1 MRRAIGVFVL
11 AALIFSSAP
20 VVHGA
25 PVTESQKQLENVNDS
40 IDSKKDKLDEIN
52 ESSKIAQDQLK
63 VLDSEAGAL
72 AGKLAATNDQL
83 TVVNGQLEAAS
94 AELAQSEKKL
104 EEQGE
109 LFESRVVALYTRG
122 NVSYMEVMLGSSS
135 FSDMVSRLEWVTT
148 IMEYDKNLIGEMR
161 TEKQTIETKKAELE
175 SNKKS
180 AEALKAEA
188 GAKYKELEQK
198 AAEKQQLMASLE
210 KDKSYYE
217 MLIAA
222 EEKEAAN
229 IQARI
234 QALQAQKTSS
244 GSSAGSSSSV
254 SVSSTGLRSITGGK
268 SFSITSPYGWRIH
281 PITGVSKLHKG
292 IDIAAPSGTA
302 LYSLKSGTVM
312 YTGYD
317 ANGYGNY
324 VMVDHGDIISLYAH
338 NSSVV
343 VSTGQK
349 VEAGKLICY
358 SGNTGGSTGA
368 HLHFEVRLAGSGE
381 TINPASYY
389 IR

>member
-1 MRRAIGVFVL
+1 MKRAIGAFVL

-20 VVHGA
+20 AVQGA

-40 IDSKKDKLDEIN
+40 IDSNKDKLDEIN
-52 ESSKIAQDQLK
+52 ESSKSAQEQLK
-63 VLDSEAGAL
+63 ALDSEAVAL
-72 AGKLAATNDQL
+72 SGKLAATNDQL
-83 TVVNGQLEAAS
+83 TAVNVKLQAAS
-94 AELAQSEKKL
+94 AELAKSEKKL

-122 NVSYMEVMLGSSS
+122 NVSYMEVLLGSSS

-148 IMEYDKNLIGEMR
+148 IMEYDKNLISEMR

-180 AEALKAEA
+180 AEALKAEV
-188 GAKYKELEQK
+188 GTKYKELEQK
-198 AAEKQQLMASLE
+198 ASEKQQLMASLE

-234 QALQAQKTSS
+234 QALQSQNSSS
-244 GSSAGSSSSV
+244 GSSAGSVSSS
-254 SVSSTGLRSITGGK
+254 GLSSITGGK

-281 PITGVSKLHKG
+281 PITGVSKFHKG
-292 IDIAAPSGTA
+292 IDIATPSGTGI
-302 LYSLKSGTVM
+302 YSLKSGTVM

-358 SGNTGGSTGA
+358 SGNTGGSTGP

>member
-11 AALIFSSAP
+11 AALIFSAAP

-25 PVTESQKQLENVNDS
+25 PVAESQKQLENVNDS
-40 IDSKKDKLDEIN
+40 IENKKDKLDEIN

-63 VLDSEAGAL
+63 ALDSEAGVL
-72 AGKLAATNDQL
+72 AGKLAATNDQI
-83 TVVNGQLEAAS
+83 TAVSGQIETAS
-94 AELAQSEKKL
+94 GELAQSEKKL
-104 EEQGE
+104 EKQGE
-109 LFESRVVALYTRG
+109 LFESRVVALYTKG
-122 NVSYMEVMLGSSS
+122 NVSYMEVLLGSSS

-148 IMEYDKNLIGEMR
+148 IMEYDKNLISEMR
-161 TEKQTIETKKAELE
+161 TEKQNIESKKAELE
-175 SNKKS
+175 SSKKA

-188 GAKYKELEQK
+188 GAKYQELEQK
-198 AAEKQQLMASLE
+198 AAEKQQLMTSLE

-222 EEKEAAN
+222 EEKEAAI

-234 QALQAQKTSS
+234 QALKSQSTNS
-244 GSSAGSSSSV
+244 GSSAV
-254 SVSSTGLRSITGGK
+254 SVSSSGLSSITGGK

-281 PITGVSKLHKG
+281 PITGISKFHKG
-292 IDIAAPSGTA
+292 IDIATPSGTA
-302 LYSLKSGTVM
+302 IRSLKSGTVM

-317 ANGYGNY
+317 ANGYGYY

-338 NSSVV
+338 NSSIV

-349 VEAGKLICY
+349 VEAGQLICY
-358 SGNTGGSTGA
+358 SGNTGGSTGP

>member
-1 MRRAIGVFVL
+1 MKRAIGAFVL

-20 VVHGA
+20 AVQGA

-40 IDSKKDKLDEIN
+40 IDSNKDKLDEIN
-52 ESSKIAQDQLK
+52 ESSKSAQEQLK
-63 VLDSEAGAL
+63 ALDSEAVAL
-72 AGKLAATNDQL
+72 SGKLAATNDQL
-83 TVVNGQLEAAS
+83 TAVNVKLQAAS
-94 AELAQSEKKL
+94 AELAKSEKKL
-104 EEQGE
+104 EEQSE

-122 NVSYMEVMLGSSS
+122 NVSYMEVLLGSSS

-180 AEALKAEA
+180 AEALKAEV
-188 GAKYKELEQK
+188 GTKYKELEQK
-198 AAEKQQLMASLE
+198 ASEKQQLMASLE

-234 QALQAQKTSS
+234 QALQSQNSSS
-244 GSSAGSSSSV
+244 GSSTG
-254 SVSSTGLRSITGGK
+254 SVSSSGLSSITGGK

-281 PITGVSKLHKG
+281 PITGVSKFHKG
-292 IDIAAPSGTA
+292 IDIATPSGTA
-302 LYSLKSGTVM
+302 IYSLKSGTVM

-358 SGNTGGSTGA
+358 SGNTGGSTGP

>member
-1 MRRAIGVFVL
+1 MKRAIGAFVL

-20 VVHGA
+20 AVQGA

-40 IDSKKDKLDEIN
+40 IDSNKDKLDEIN
-52 ESSKIAQDQLK
+52 ESSKSAQEQLK
-63 VLDSEAGAL
+63 ALDSEAVAL

-83 TVVNGQLEAAS
+83 TAVNVKLQAAS
-94 AELAQSEKKL
+94 AELAKSEKKL
-104 EEQGE
+104 EEQSE

-122 NVSYMEVMLGSSS
+122 NVSYMEVLLGSSS

-180 AEALKAEA
+180 AEALKAEV
-188 GAKYKELEQK
+188 GTKYKELEQK
-198 AAEKQQLMASLE
+198 ASEKQQLMASLE

-234 QALQAQKTSS
+234 QALQSQNSSS
-244 GSSAGSSSSV
+244 GSSTG
-254 SVSSTGLRSITGGK
+254 SVSSSGLSSITGGK

-281 PITGVSKLHKG
+281 PITGVSKFHKG
-292 IDIAAPSGTA
+292 IDIATPSGTA
-302 LYSLKSGTVM
+302 IYSLKSGTVM

-358 SGNTGGSTGA
+358 SGNTGGSTGP